1 MTRRQTSS
9 ALQNALAVFLALGL
23 GLYFTFHAVQGDF
36 GLFSR
41 IQIEAEE
48 EQLLSELKLLQADLA
63 AIQNKTHRLSDGYL
77 DLDLL
82 DQQARDILGYAR
94 ADEVIIR

>member
-9 ALQNALAVFLALGL
+9 ALHNALAVLGTLALGT
-23 GLYFTFHAVQGDF
+23 YFVFHAVQGEF

-48 EQLLSELKLLQADLA
+48 RDLIAERDRLLAELS
-63 AIQNKTHRLSDGYL
+63 AIQNKTRRLSDSYL

-82 DQQARDILGYAR
+82 DEQARSVLGFAR
-94 ADEVIIR
+94 ADEVIVQ